1 MTSIKLSGST
11 VGFDEAHRRKVSGG
25 EGGMDVNLVLLKK
38 NGSNK
43 IFPLPSNVTV
53 IGRRHI
59 CDLCIPIES
68 VSRQHCQ
75 LSSDNGMLKIRDL
88 DSRNG
93 TYLNGKRIKE
103 AVIKAGDSIKIGPL
117 SFVLQIDGQPQTTA
131 EAASSAQRASGQGV
145 ETEDSS
151 LASDVA
157 EAMADEQDTTD
168 KVADEQLDDLA
179 ELDDLDSLDETGSA

>member
-1 MTSIKLSGST
+1 
-11 VGFDEAHRRKVSGG
+11 
-25 EGGMDVNLVLLKK
+25 MDVNLVLLKK
-38 NGSNK
+38 NGSHKN
-43 IFPLPSNVTV
+43 FPLPSNVTV
-53 IGRRHI
+53 IGRRHT
-59 CDLCIPIES
+59 CDLCIPLIS
-68 VSRQHCQ
+68 VSRRHCQ
-75 LSSDNGMLKIRDL
+75 ISCDNGVWTIRDL

-93 TYLNGKRIKE
+93 TYLNGKRVKE
-103 AVIKAGDSIKIGPL
+103 AVIKAGDSIKIWPL
-117 SFVLQIDGQPQTTA
+117 KFVLQIDGQPQTTA

-179 ELDDLDSLDETGSA
+179 ELDDLDSFPSKAPGTGEETGSA